1 MVFNAVPL
9 KHYLSFFEGLAP
21 LCFRLLLALTFLQS
35 GWYKLTHFHE
45 AVFWFG
51 NKPWGLGLPWPDLWV
66 SLVSIIE
73 VTGGL
78 ALVLGLGVRFAVL
91 PLCLLV
97 LAAIVGIHWENGWQW
112 VAESQ
117 AWLTNVRVV
126 ESAQRLEA
134 ARDLLRT
141 YGDYDWL
148 TERGHF
154 VVFNNGMEQ
163 SVLYLSMLI
172 SLLFTGGGRYVSL
185 DYWIRRHWGGV
196 RIQLPR

>member
-9 KHYLSFFEGLAP
+9 KRYLPYFEGVAP

-35 GWYKLTHFHE
+35 GWYKLTHYHE

-51 NKPWGLGLPWPDLWV
+51 NTPWGLGLPWPDLWV

-73 VTGGL
+73 VTGAV
-78 ALVLGLGVRFAVL
+78 ALVMGLGVRLAVL
-91 PLCLLV
+91 PLIVLV
-97 LAAIVGIHWENGWQW
+97 LAAITGVHWENGWQW
-112 VAESQ
+112 VAEPQ
-117 AWLTNVRVV
+117 AWLANVRVM
-126 ESAQRLEA
+126 ESTERLHQ

-163 SVLYLSMLI
+163 SVIYLSMLI

-185 DYWIRRHWGGV
+185 DYWIQHHWGEP
-196 RIQLPR
+196 RFQLPR